1 MILMLKPLPMF
12 PTYVIAKK
20 ISSKQFDGK
29 NLKCRKRKLLFKQ
42 FFLKIG
48 FTKKNWCRL
57 SRKIKDLTDKSPTG
71 PFFSRSSD
79 KINMINTSIIVKLS
93 SSNDRWQHYSAKIIS
108 KSYIYGFVE
117 NKNEKTY
124 SLKNARSGWCKM
136 SGLAF
141 IAAMNCCNCTSCCL
155 GIPDIVDRPYFC
167 GMTKSN
173 KRLFCC
179 FCESKSCEEMF
190 HVVFWNRISN
200 VIAELF
206 WQKYRFILYKCQ
218 FGHIKVSK
226 KSNW

>member
-1 MILMLKPLPMF
+1 
-12 PTYVIAKK
+12 
-20 ISSKQFDGK
+20 
-29 NLKCRKRKLLFKQ
+29 
-42 FFLKIG
+42 
-48 FTKKNWCRL
+48 
-57 SRKIKDLTDKSPTG
+57 
-71 PFFSRSSD
+71 
-79 KINMINTSIIVKLS
+79 MINTSIIVKLS

-206 WQKYRFILYKCQ
+206 RQKYRFILYKCQ
-218 FGHIKVSK
+218 VGHIKVSK